1 MKQRRDTFQRKCIA
15 IRRLTL
21 ALARLDR
28 SKSVSDKEKAGRWV
42 SAWRTV
48 AEIRQ
53 FKLDRPGRR
62 CVPRAWHLDL
72 PPCI

>member
-1 MKQRRDTFQRKCIA
+1 MEQRRDAFQRKCIA

-21 ALARLDR
+21 ALARLDNAD
-28 SKSVSDKEKAGRWV
+28 SISDKEKAGRWV
-42 SAWRTV
+42 EAWRSV
-48 AEIRQ
+48 ADIRQ

-62 CVPRAWHLDL
+62 RVPKIWHIKL

>member
-1 MKQRRDTFQRKCIA
+1 MKQRRDALQRKCMA

-21 ALARLDR
+21 ALARLNRAD
-28 SKSVSDKEKAGRWV
+28 SASDKEKAGRWV

-48 AEIRQ
+48 ANIRQ

-62 CVPRAWHLDL
+62 CGSRAWQGDL